1 MTNPPTAPLRS
12 PDRPSGELPTWEPD
26 RLVVPDT
33 VIPVVT
39 REHFTPAVHVLHSAQ
54 GIVSRVLS
62 KVTPPATL
70 EAATISA
77 ICRAALS
84 EQFGDPGAE
93 GAPSLTGPSQ
103 ASWQLIQVGEHLV
116 RRQVEPSVI
125 ERAME
130 SALR

>member
-1 MTNPPTAPLRS
+1 MTNLSPLVVRS
-12 PDRPSGELPTWEPD
+12 PDRPSVELPTWEPD
-26 RLVVPDT
+26 RLVVPDG

-39 REHFTPAVHVLHSAQ
+39 REHFTPAVDVLHTAQ

-70 EAATISA
+70 ELATIST

-84 EQFGDPGAE
+84 EQFGEPGEE
-93 GAPSLTGPSQ
+93 GAPSLNGPSQ
-103 ASWQLIQVGEHLV
+103 ASWQLIQVAEHLV
-116 RRQVEPSVI
+116 RRQVESSVI

-130 SALR
+130 GALR